1 MDRCLIDEINL
12 FRKIKMA
19 NYSIKDLETFTGIKA
34 HTIRI
39 WEKRYSLVEPKRTC
53 TNIRY
58 YDDDDLKRLL
68 NISILNRNGIKIS
81 NIVNLSDEA
90 ISEKIINLSGNAND
104 SGSQIE
110 NLVVAMIDLDENKFE
125 KIFSNAVMSLGFE
138 EAVLT
143 IIYPFFE
150 KIGILWQ
157 IGTINPAQE
166 HFVSNILRQ
175 KILVA
180 TNGIVTS
187 PGPDSKSFLL
197 YLPEGEHHELGL
209 LFYQYLL
216 RKHGQKVVYLGE
228 TVPFAALQE
237 VYKIKKIDHFLTA
250 FVNPITEEKLQAE
263 IDRISETF
271 PDVTLFLTGFQ
282 VNHQKIS
289 IQKNAHII
297 KNISEFKKA
306 LFEKQE

>member
-1 MDRCLIDEINL
+1 
-12 FRKIKMA
+12 MA

-39 WEKRYSLVEPKRTC
+39 WEKRYNLIEPKRTC

-81 NIVNLSDEA
+81 NIVSLSDEA
-90 ISEKIINLSGNAND
+90 ISEKIINLSGNASD
-104 SGSQIE
+104 YGSQVE

-125 KIFSNAVMSLGFE
+125 KVFNNVVISLGFE
-138 EAVLT
+138 EAVLKVV
-143 IIYPFFE
+143 YPFFQ
-150 KIGILWQ
+150 KIGVLWQ

-175 KILVA
+175 KIIVA
-180 TNGIVTS
+180 TNGIVET
-187 PGPDSKSFLL
+187 PGSGSKLYLL

-216 RKHGQKVVYLGE
+216 KKNGQKVIYLGE
-228 TVPFAALQE
+228 AVPFDAIRE
-237 VYKIKKIDHFLTA
+237 VFKMKKIDCFLTA
-250 FVNPITEEKLQAE
+250 YINPITEEDLQAE
-263 IDRISETF
+263 TDRLSETF
-271 PDVTLFLTGFQ
+271 PDVTIYLTGLQ
-282 VNHQKIS
+282 VNTQ
-289 IQKNAHII
+289 NI
-297 KNISEFKKA
+297 KLRNNSRIVRNITEFKEILSEAGK
-306 LFEKQE
+306 